1 MFSLSN
7 IEVSEETAP
16 GHTGSDRLNLKN
28 LISEESFRTLISVE
42 RKRTERSGKPFM
54 VMMLDVSFVNECFD
68 REIIT
73 KAATMQLYNQI
84 AGSLVAVTRDIDIKG
99 WHQTGKSMG
108 ILFTEISKDSNT
120 KILEKVRAI
129 LASSLPS
136 EYSSRIG
143 ICCHWY
149 PTESENR
156 EMNKIFYPE
165 TADRSINQ
173 KVEAALKRSMDIMGS
188 LVGLLLFS
196 PVFLFASILIKFNSR
211 GPVFFRQ
218 ERVGKGGKTFRI
230 YKFRTMTVRNDESEH
245 REFMKQFIRGQA
257 EGVTDAAT
265 GTKVFKLTND
275 ARVTPIGKFLRKTS
289 LDEVP
294 QFINVLLGNMSLVG
308 PRPPIP
314 YEVQE
319 YDLWHLR
326 RVLESKPGI
335 TGYWQVEGRSI
346 TNFDEMTRMDIR
358 YTAMQSALFD
368 LKVILK
374 TPLALFTAKGAY

>member
-1 MFSLSN
+1 
-7 IEVSEETAP
+7 
-16 GHTGSDRLNLKN
+16 
-28 LISEESFRTLISVE
+28 
-42 RKRTERSGKPFM
+42 
-54 VMMLDVSFVNECFD
+54 
-68 REIIT
+68 
-73 KAATMQLYNQI
+73 
-84 AGSLVAVTRDIDIKG
+84 
-99 WHQTGKSMG
+99 
-108 ILFTEISKDSNT
+108 
-120 KILEKVRAI
+120 
-129 LASSLPS
+129 
-136 EYSSRIG
+136 
-143 ICCHWY
+143 
-149 PTESENR
+149 
-156 EMNKIFYPE
+156 MNKIFYPE

>member
-54 VMMLDVSFVNECFD
+54 VMRLDVSFVAEFFD
-68 REIIT
+68 RGTIT

-84 AGSLVAVTRDIDIKG
+84 AGSLVSVTRDIDIKG
-99 WHQTGKSMG
+99 WHQTGKSIG
-108 ILFTEISKDSNT
+108 ILFTETSKDSNT

-129 LASSLPS
+129 LASSLPP
-136 EYSSRIG
+136 EYSARIA
-143 ICCHWY
+143 ISCHWY
-149 PTESENR
+149 PNESENT
-156 EMNKIFYPE
+156 EMDEIFYPE
-165 TADRSINQ
+165 TAVKSVKH
-173 KVEAALKRSMDIMGS
+173 KVEAAVKRSMDIMGS

-196 PVFLFASILIKFNSR
+196 PVFLFASVLIKFSSK

-335 TGYWQVEGRSI
+335 TGYWQVEGRST
-346 TNFDEMTRMDIR
+346 TNFDEMARMDIR
-358 YTAMQSALFD
+358 YTAMQSVLFD